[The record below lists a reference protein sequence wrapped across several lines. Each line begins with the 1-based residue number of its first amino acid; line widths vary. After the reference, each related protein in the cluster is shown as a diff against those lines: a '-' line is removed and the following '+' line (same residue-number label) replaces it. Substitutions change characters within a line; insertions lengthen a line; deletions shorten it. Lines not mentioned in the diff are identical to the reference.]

1 MEKKFIPALRFK
13 WLTPFFDSLMK
24 LTGLEKKINQFFLQS
39 AEIKGGETILDFGC
53 GTGTFLLILKKEN
66 PTARVFGLD
75 IDPQIIKFAQ
85 KKIQCSNLEIN
96 LQTYAGKEFPYPSQ
110 TFDLVFSS
118 LVFHHLHKK
127 QKILALQEIYRIL
140 KKGGYFH
147 LLDFDQAGQ
156 LFLQLLF
163 LPIRFIDGF
172 PNTRDHAKGN
182 LPQLIQAT
190 GFKQLREKKQLL
202 TPLGKLSFYQ
212 AAKN

>member
-1 MEKKFIPALRFK
+1 MWYRYI
-13 WLTPFFDSLMK
+13 S
-24 LTGLEKKINQFFLQS
+24 
-39 AEIKGGETILDFGC
+39 
-53 GTGTFLLILKKEN
+53 LILKEN

-110 TFDLVFSS
+110 TFDLVFTS

-156 LFLQLLF
+156 LFLA
-163 LPIRFIDGF
+163 FISTDSF
-172 PNTRDHAKGN
+172 YRWISNTRDHAKGN